1 MRKDFLIKALSLILI
16 LGAITSFSCKKKEE
30 KVILSEKTK
39 LPEENPDLQKV
50 IIRGDTL
57 RFIYKAGAKKPE
69 FKSGDILIG
78 QTDEGYL
85 KKVLSTT
92 TRGDTLILITEQ
104 ASLTDAIKK
113 CEIETTFALFPEEKR
128 KMGSIKEDTTFT
140 DREGRKYQMTVQSDD
155 FLVEPI
161 PEQFEFK
168 IKLPN
173 MRIEIRDISGNLA
186 AFLAADTVILTKRV
200 DINIGVQID
209 WFEVKEFHCIA
220 HTSDGLEFK
229 NAQVGLEKS
238 ITKEVEKLLKSLPLG
253 KVVICAGPVP
263 VVFIFSLDVYG
274 GVDANLSISVSCN
287 ISNQINLNSN
297 ASLGAR
303 YTDGDWSPVNN
314 WTLTGDADFYTS
326 PGGSISASLEG
337 FIKGGIASKLY
348 GVAGPYLYVKPY
360 QYDELTYP
368 PFEFELGVGLG
379 AGLAFQVKILS
390 WRLAEFN
397 WTFADFKKEL
407 IHSTTPPANNPPN
420 TPQTPSGPSSGQVN
434 VSYNFTT
441 STTDPDGDSVA
452 YQFDWGDGNQSNWSS
467 FLPSGTSITMAK
479 SWSNAGTYS
488 IKARAK
494 DKKGGISDWSNGHQI
509 TISATGGALDTL
521 VNDDG
526 SPVGAFNDLDY
537 YASRFSPVSRCILKE
552 AMIAFYVPRD
562 SSFISQLC
570 SLFIWSNTSS
580 NTPGNRLAVGTFLI
594 PTIPSG
600 YWAWVIADL
609 SSFNLSFTTDFWIG
623 YKKLTLRPPFG
634 LSDGTPSYPNKNMYT
649 NSPQSGWNS
658 WTAGDFLVRA
668 IVEYTTP
675 NIMDTLGRMYS
686 NILLLDKGIVSVARE
701 FFGSELN
708 EINIKILE
716 K

>member
-494 DKKGGISDWSNGHQI
+494 DKKGGISDWSPAHGVIITTNVYPFTIALTWGEDPRDLDAHMWTPNIGGREYHVYFANKGRLSNAPYCSLDVDDVTSYGPEHI
-509 TISATGGALDTL
+509 TISQVFPGTYTYAVHHYGGDSTITTSRAKVEIYQMGNLIQT
-521 VNDDG
+521 
-526 SPVGAFNDLDY
+526 FN
-537 YASRFSPVSRCILKE
+537 A
-552 AMIAFYVPRD
+552 PR
-562 SSFISQLC
+562 
-570 SLFIWSNTSS
+570 
-580 NTPGNRLAVGTFLI
+580 V
-594 PTIPSG
+594 PSG
-600 YWAWVIADL
+600 YNWWWHVFDLDGSSGVITPRNVIDSL
-609 SSFNLSFTTDFWIG
+609 PP
-623 YKKLTLRPPFG
+623 RP
-634 LSDGTPSYPNKNMYT
+634 
-649 NSPQSGWNS
+649 
-658 WTAGDFLVRA
+658 WTK
-668 IVEYTTP
+668 E
-675 NIMDTLGRMYS
+675 
-686 NILLLDKGIVSVARE
+686 
-701 FFGSELN
+701 
-708 EINIKILE
+708 E